1 MNIKSIQ
8 NLVSDAMA
16 EIKTIN
22 ADEAYQKFENNNCNL
37 IDIREI
43 NELDN
48 YDDRK
53 MCLEDLGLSESGS
66 SRLIKETHNLLNL
79 STFYTA
85 GKKEVRAWTF
95 KKGSKA
101 PQVAG
106 IIHTDFEKGFIKADV
121 IKYNDY
127 INFGSELKVKE
138 AGKLKTE
145 GKEYVV
151 IDGDIINF
159 KFNT

>member
-1 MNIKSIQ
+1 M
-8 NLVSDAMA
+8 
-16 EIKTIN
+16 
-22 ADEAYQKFENNNCNL
+22 
-37 IDIREI
+37 
-43 NELDN
+43 
-48 YDDRK
+48 
-53 MCLEDLGLSESGS
+53 
-66 SRLIKETHNLLNL
+66 

-85 GKKEVRAWTF
+85 GRKEVRAWTF

-151 IDGDIINF
+151 IDGDISNF